1 MPGQCKRQAKFY
13 QEGDGVMS
21 DELVLVSVAVTTFVS
36 SFRIVVMIFLPL
48 KIIGTSVEAVS
59 VTVVMK
65 VVLDSSVDHVGVGVT
80 RMLRKFGG
88 LRPREGVII
97 DHDVIVIMPL
107 GGIY

>member
-1 MPGQCKRQAKFY
+1 MGGGWVGGGWVEEPFYAMHGLHVNFFY

-80 RMLRKFGG
+80 RMLIKFG
-88 LRPREGVII
+88 
-97 DHDVIVIMPL
+97 DK
-107 GGIY
+107 